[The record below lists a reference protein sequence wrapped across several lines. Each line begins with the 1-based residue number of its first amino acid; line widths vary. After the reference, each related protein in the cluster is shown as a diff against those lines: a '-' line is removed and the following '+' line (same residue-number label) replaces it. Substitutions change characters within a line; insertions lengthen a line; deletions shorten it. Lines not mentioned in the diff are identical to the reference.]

1 LAAAVSRIFSSV
13 AKRAKWLS
21 EKCDSYRLQP
31 QQLDWTNRFSAE
43 LAKSRL
49 AIELPELPKVF
60 TMSSTIDFSSVRCSG
75 PEAARYVLSLLASAG
90 TAVQLPRRRRVE
102 VLEGVRRQVGFPATI
117 RSKHRVREGDLDL
130 WAYQR
135 GVTLDFSRPG
145 KSTDN
150 ALIEAFNGRLRAEC
164 LNARS

>member
-1 LAAAVSRIFSSV
+1 M
-13 AKRAKWLS
+13 WLS
-21 EKCDSYRLQP
+21 VRSSSRKSSTATASSRNR
-31 QQLDWTNRFSAE
+31 LDWTNRFSAE

-75 PEAARYVLSLLASAG
+75 PEAARVDGRRYVLSLLASAG

-117 RSKHRVREGDLDL
+117 RVDQGTEFVSGDLDL

-135 GVTLDFSRPG
+135 GVTPDFSRPG

-150 ALIEAFNGRLRAEC
+150 AFIEAFNGRLRAEC